1 MTFPSDP
8 DPYTE
13 LRRRMVRQQIAGRGI
28 SDARLL
34 AAFERVPRH
43 LFVAPSFWPQAYA
56 DHPLPIGENQTISQ
70 PYIVALMTHLLRLTG
85 SECVLEVG
93 TGSGYQAAILGELTC
108 QVHTVEFRPD
118 LAAQAESVL
127 RKLGYANVQVHVG
140 DGSLGWPSAAPFDAI
155 LVAAAAP
162 HTPPPLLAQLAD
174 DGRMVIPLG
183 GQGLQHLAVWERHGD
198 KFECTPSIPVLFVPL
213 VGVHGVK

>member
-1 MTFPSDP
+1 MNTPSDP
-8 DPYTE
+8 DPYAE

-28 SDARLL
+28 TDARLL

-43 LFVAPSFWPQAYA
+43 LFVAPNLWPQAYD

-70 PYIVALMTHLLRLTG
+70 PYIVALMTSLLRLTG

-93 TGSGYQAAILGELTC
+93 AGSGYQAAILGELAR
-108 QVHTVEFRPD
+108 QVHTVEFRPG
-118 LAAQAESVL
+118 LAARAESVL

-140 DGSLGWPSAAPFDAI
+140 DGSLGWPPAAPFHAI
-155 LVAAAAP
+155 LVAAGAP
-162 HTPPPLLAQLAD
+162 HTPPPLLTQLAD
-174 DGRMVIPLG
+174 GGRMVIPLG
-183 GQGLQHLAVWERHGD
+183 GQGLQHLAVWERQGD
-198 KFECTPSIPVLFVPL
+198 KFECTPSIPVVFVPL